1 MRRRDS
7 AAMVS
12 KTSEL
17 LPDPDTPVKT
27 VSSRFGRS
35 TSTLR
40 RLFSPAPRTRIVP
53 QAGASSAVMRGRWYR
68 EGRPDRFG
76 ARQPPAVDPEAARSP
91 WRLRGERRTELS
103 TVIGKLSIFLPPPIH
118 IVIVETSIFSSPE
131 SGRRTIV
138 RIPSQKSKRR
148 PPSRPSHDHVG

>member
-35 TSTLR
+35 TSTSR

-76 ARQPPAVDPEAARSP
+76 ARQPPASVFSVSASFLRVASRVRMRSLLPISGVGFGLRGARPDVFAAARASVREACRP
-91 WRLRGERRTELS
+91 E
-103 TVIGKLSIFLPPPIH
+103 
-118 IVIVETSIFSSPE
+118 IVAS
-131 SGRRTIV
+131 
-138 RIPSQKSKRR
+138 
-148 PPSRPSHDHVG
+148 